1 VKGKTTGSDWRVD
14 RRRARRLQQRLLQ
27 WYRVS
32 RRDLPWRRT
41 ADPYRIWVS
50 EIMLQQTRVDTT
62 VDYYE
67 RFVARFPTVEDLA
80 TATQDEVLKLWE
92 GLGYYS
98 RARNLHQAAKDVV
111 ARGGVVPDTYAELL
125 DLPGIGPYT
134 AAAVA
139 SIAYDR
145 PHPVLDGN
153 VQRVLCRML
162 RVEGDPRRA
171 ATRQELIAAGDL
183 LMPSTGAGDVN
194 QALMELGARVCT
206 PTKPDCPD
214 CPVRRWCRA
223 QAELEDPTSL
233 PLKPPRRTRPHV
245 EVTAGIIWK
254 GQRLLLAR
262 RPPGGMLAGLWEF
275 PGGKIEAGETLA
287 ACLQREIREELAID
301 IDVGTCLASVD
312 HEYTHLSITLHALQA
327 YWRDGEPQSI
337 GVDAWKWVTVKQL
350 DEYAMPRADRRILE
364 RLAAEGH
371 QLTPDT
377 GA

>member
-1 VKGKTTGSDWRVD
+1 
-14 RRRARRLQQRLLQ
+14 
-27 WYRVS
+27 
-32 RRDLPWRRT
+32 
-41 ADPYRIWVS
+41 
-50 EIMLQQTRVDTT
+50 M
-62 VDYYE
+62 
-67 RFVARFPTVEDLA
+67 
-80 TATQDEVLKLWE
+80 
-92 GLGYYS
+92 
-98 RARNLHQAAKDVV
+98 
-111 ARGGVVPDTYAELL
+111 
-125 DLPGIGPYT
+125 
-134 AAAVA
+134 
-139 SIAYDR
+139 
-145 PHPVLDGN
+145 
-153 VQRVLCRML
+153 QRVLCRML